1 MTIQELAPR
10 RIDLVWR
17 LYKRNPDGSA
27 TYETDEVFEGG
38 RVQTTHMWMGRS
50 VAECLRWANIVGGLS
65 TLGLGGT
72 GRCVTAEEVAR
83 CIDDQENEGLA

>member
-1 MTIQELAPR
+1 
-10 RIDLVWR
+10 
-17 LYKRNPDGSA
+17 
-27 TYETDEVFEGG
+27 
-38 RVQTTHMWMGRS
+38 MGRS

-72 GRCVTAEEVAR
+72 GRCVTAEEVTR